1 MPVRSNER
9 LILCVFLLGIFSFI
23 IEFLN
28 PSNRFLLLGLS
39 FLEWLVMG
47 LFVLEI
53 VRRFWLARLSLN
65 LVRRNI
71 FDLALVIFFGFTI
84 WAGHR
89 GDLIDFER
97 VPVFI
102 VNIILIRYLF
112 HLLHQISRFE
122 RVNAYLKRIFYHP
135 ALTIAASFL
144 VVILFGTLILMMP
157 FASSDG
163 VRLNPLDALFTA
175 TSAVC
180 VTGLIVVDTATR
192 FSLYGKI
199 VIMGLIQIGGLGIMI
214 LAYFAAY
221 LMGRRISIE
230 EKLTMSYF
238 LNDQEVKKVT
248 GTITWI
254 ILFTLIIE
262 SLGAS
267 LLYRFF
273 LDWFN
278 SHSKALIYAVF
289 HSVSAFC
296 NAGFALFSNN
306 LEGFQSSVFLN
317 IVICSLIIAGGLSF
331 IVLVNLLQ
339 TVYVNIRNALSE
351 QKIQRIYLSL
361 NSKAVLIVTVILLIS
376 GTVFVYVLEHR
387 TTLINLALGTQYLTA
402 FFQSVT
408 LRTAGFNTINIGGL
422 RTGTLLLMVVLMFIG
437 GAAGSTAGGIKVNTV
452 FVVFAYLKS
461 IITGKSEI
469 LIMNQALGREL
480 VIRAFLIIIISLII
494 VTASTMAM
502 TLCEPYALEK
512 ILFEVVSAFGTVGL
526 STGITPD
533 LSGWGKLILIMT
545 MFIGRAG
552 PLTMMFALFPYRT
565 SNSAIKYPEGTIIF

>member
-1 MPVRSNER
+1 
-9 LILCVFLLGIFSFI
+9 
-23 IEFLN
+23 
-28 PSNRFLLLGLS
+28 
-39 FLEWLVMG
+39 
-47 LFVLEI
+47 
-53 VRRFWLARLSLN
+53 
-65 LVRRNI
+65 
-71 FDLALVIFFGFTI
+71 
-84 WAGHR
+84 
-89 GDLIDFER
+89 
-97 VPVFI
+97 
-102 VNIILIRYLF
+102 
-112 HLLHQISRFE
+112 
-122 RVNAYLKRIFYHP
+122 
-135 ALTIAASFL
+135 
-144 VVILFGTLILMMP
+144 
-157 FASSDG
+157 
-163 VRLNPLDALFTA
+163 
-175 TSAVC
+175 
-180 VTGLIVVDTATR
+180 
-192 FSLYGKI
+192 
-199 VIMGLIQIGGLGIMI
+199 
-214 LAYFAAY
+214 
-221 LMGRRISIE
+221 
-230 EKLTMSYF
+230 
-238 LNDQEVKKVT
+238 
-248 GTITWI
+248 
-254 ILFTLIIE
+254 
-262 SLGAS
+262 
-267 LLYRFF
+267 

-376 GTVFVYVLEHR
+376 GTVFVYVLEHG
-387 TTLINLALGTQYLTA
+387 TTLINLALGTQYMTA